1 MGLEKVVLRDL
12 EDESVYDVYW
22 SSGRLY
28 YMNAWDLPT
37 IQQVLRDR
45 YPLVDQNILVADTH
59 SVTSDPHATINS

>member
-28 YMNAWDLPT
+28 YMNEWDLPT
-37 IQQVLRDR
+37 IRQMLRDR
-45 YPLVDQNILVADTH
+45 YPLVDQNILVADTD
-59 SVTSDPHATINS
+59 SVTSDPYATINS

>member
-28 YMNAWDLPT
+28 YMNEWDLPT

-45 YPLVDQNILVADTH
+45 YPLVSLDILVADTDG
-59 SVTSDPHATINS
+59 VTSDPYASIHG

>member
-12 EDESVYDVYW
+12 EDESVYDIYW

-28 YMNAWDLPT
+28 YMNEWDLPT

-45 YPLVDQNILVADTH
+45 YPLVNQDILVADTDG
-59 SVTSDPHATINS
+59 VISDPYATINS